1 VIGLAQSVALSL
13 GGVGFSSPLLALR
26 GRVVLGLGGG
36 VACNGDTAAS
46 SGVVGA
52 VSTSGAAVAA
62 SKTSGALTGAQST
75 SGASL
80 DDTATS
86 GATAGDTAP
95 EC

>member
-1 VIGLAQSVALSL
+1 MIGLAQSVALSL

-26 GRVVLGLGGG
+26 GRVALGLGGG
-36 VACNGDTAAS
+36 KACNGDAAAS
-46 SGVVGA
+46 SGTVGD
-52 VSTSGAAVAA
+52 VSTSGATLGA
-62 SKTSGALTGAQST
+62 SKVSGALTGAVSV
-75 SGASL
+75 SGATI

>member
-1 VIGLAQSVALSL
+1 VIGLAQSVALAL

-26 GRVVLGLGGG
+26 GRVALGLGGG
-36 VACNGDTAAS
+36 KACPGDVATS
-46 SGVVGA
+46 SGAAGA
-52 VSTSGAAVAA
+52 VSTSGATVAA
-62 SKTSGALTGAQST
+62 SPASGALTGSQRVSAAT
-75 SGASL
+75 I